1 MLIDRIT
8 DARLPS
14 SADAHTLDL
23 RDGRVARVALSG
35 EQPQPGTEL
44 ALNGKLLGPALV
56 DAHVHLDKAFL
67 LDTAGTCAPTLA
79 AAIASVAALRGRL
92 PISELRANAERAI
105 EQLVKSGVT
114 AARVHVEIEP
124 AVGLDLLHLQQ
135 ELAHAARDRIDL
147 QLVAFPQLGL
157 ERPEMLGL
165 MSAALSEGVSVV
177 GGCPYVDS
185 DPARHLDRV
194 FELAERF
201 ARPIDLHLD
210 FSDEPRRSLLSLVA
224 ERVRAHGVQGQVTI
238 GHATTLAAMPVD
250 AQAAALDL
258 LAQAGIALVLL
269 PATDLY
275 LAGVGEPGTRS
286 LAPLARARAAGVRV
300 AIANNN
306 LQNPFAPFGNANL
319 AQAAWLAGVIGR
331 AAEPTTRRWLLEAIT
346 SEPARVLGLPAHG
359 PVTGAWAHFAVFDAA
374 REEDIVLTAPAVLA
388 TLRAGRLVYCASSP
402 EVRSG

>member
-1 MLIDRIT
+1 MLIDRVT
-8 DARLPS
+8 DARLAASPERS
-14 SADAHTLDL
+14 TLDL
-23 RDGRVARVALSG
+23 RDGRVARVGVFG
-35 EQPQPGTEL
+35 EPTAPGTEL
-44 ALNGKLLGPALV
+44 ALGGKLLAPALV

-67 LDTAGTCAPTLA
+67 LDAAGPCAPTLP

-92 PISELRANAERAI
+92 PASVLRANAEQAI
-105 EQLVKSGVT
+105 DRLVKNGVT
-114 AARVHVEIEP
+114 AARVQVEIEP

-135 ELAHAARDRIDL
+135 ELAHTARDRIEL

-157 ERPEMLGL
+157 EAPGMLGL
-165 MSAALSEGVSVV
+165 MSAALSEGVPVV

-185 DPARHLDRV
+185 DPAWHLDRV

-238 GHATTLAAMPVD
+238 GHATTLAAMPID

-258 LAQAGIALVLL
+258 LAKSGIALVLL

-331 AAEPTTRRWLLEAIT
+331 AAEPTTRRWLFEAIT
-346 SEPARVLGLPAHG
+346 SAPASLLGLPAHG
-359 PVTGAWAHFAVFDAA
+359 PVTGAWAHLAVFDAA
-374 REEDIVLTAPAVLA
+374 REEDVVLTAPAVLA
-388 TLRAGRLVYCASSP
+388 TLRAGRLVYRASSP
-402 EVRSG
+402 EVRSA